1 MGSNITINCLST
13 LGCPW
18 AKFQILLNYSSSEAP
33 PRPVNSSTVQLRLR
47 DFRMPSGAIVCLARC
62 PNNRK
67 DRLVCGTDVLAGCE
81 YPTMATGFWGILSS
95 HQHRRRSGQGAA
107 AAWVWHC
114 WGGDCRLCLTFPL
127 QTLQTPPAT

>member
-47 DFRMPSGAIVCLARC
+47 DFQMPSGTVVCLARC
-62 PNNRK
+62 PNSRK
-67 DRLVCGTDVLAGCE
+67 DQLVCGTDILAGCE
-81 YPTMATGFWGILSS
+81 YPTTAMGFGGILSS
-95 HQHRRRSGQGAA
+95 HQHRRRSG
-107 AAWVWHC
+107 
-114 WGGDCRLCLTFPL
+114 
-127 QTLQTPPAT
+127 